1 MTRQKESQ
9 LRQHSFFQLR
19 VHLKRGK
26 DLIARDKSGKYT
38 VLNTFWLSS
47 NKNSEFYLVGYF
59 SSKLLLRL
67 YCTLILC
74 KSLNL
79 YQLEVIFTQQII
91 VIILIHKM

>member
-38 VLNTFWLSS
+38 VLIHFAYHKINISRYIYQAAGQAGCM
-47 NKNSEFYLVGYF
+47 SEAAADHEVGLMEGF
-59 SSKLLLRL
+59 VDS
-67 YCTLILC
+67 
-74 KSLNL
+74 
-79 YQLEVIFTQQII
+79 EG
-91 VIILIHKM
+91 